1 MIDLTNI
8 DYVLSINRL
17 TPIVAIFLTLFAL
30 FSRRFITKDCVSSSI
45 LHLTI
50 IFWVMLIWADWGSSV
65 FHPSKQTVIA
75 RCLMVVIL
83 GLVVLL
89 IRNYS
94 KLFRRL
100 KKSLSDALAKI
111 DALTKLY
118 EQSKSDNQALVDEN
132 KQLKQLLY
140 DEINR
145 DKPNNHTANK
155 GGFYA
160 RRRAT

>member
-8 DYVLSINRL
+8 DYMLTVNRL
-17 TPIVAIFLTLFAL
+17 TPIVAISMTLIAL
-30 FSRRFITKDCVSSSI
+30 FSRKYITRDCVSSSI

-83 GLVVLL
+83 ALVVVL

-94 KLFRRL
+94 KLFRR
-100 KKSLSDALAKI
+100 I
-111 DALTKLY
+111 
-118 EQSKSDNQALVDEN
+118 KSDNQTLVDEN
-132 KQLKQLLY
+132 KRLNQLLH
-140 DEINR
+140 EQINQ
-145 DKPNNHTANK
+145 DKPNENHAAK
-155 GGFYA
+155 
-160 RRRAT
+160 

>member
-1 MIDLTNI
+1 MDFTNI
-8 DYVLSINRL
+8 DYMLSINRI
-17 TPIVAIFLTLFAL
+17 TPIVAIFLTLIAL

-65 FHPSKQTVIA
+65 FNPSKQTVIA

-83 GLVVLL
+83 WLTVLL
-89 IRNYS
+89 IKNYS

-100 KKSLSDALAKI
+100 KKSLNNALAKF

-118 EQSKSDNQALVDEN
+118 EQLKLDYQALIDEN
-132 KQLKQLLY
+132 KQLKKLLN
-140 DEINR
+140 EETIRGGCNE
-145 DKPNNHTANK
+145 NK
-155 GGFYA
+155 Q
-160 RRRAT
+160 

>member
-1 MIDLTNI
+1 MDFTNI
-8 DYVLSINRL
+8 DYILSINRL

-30 FSRRFITKDCVSSSI
+30 FSRRFITKDCVSSSV

-50 IFWVMLIWADWGSSV
+50 IFWVMLIWADWGSEV

-83 GLVVLL
+83 WLTVVL
-89 IRNYS
+89 IKNYS

-100 KKSLSDALAKI
+100 KKSLSDVLAKI

-118 EQSKSDNQALVDEN
+118 EQLQTNYRLLAAEN
-132 KQLKQLLY
+132 KQLKQLLH
-140 DEINR
+140 DKINQ
-145 DKPNNHTANK
+145 DKP
-155 GGFYA
+155 
-160 RRRAT
+160 

>member
-1 MIDLTNI
+1 MDFTNI
-8 DYVLSINRL
+8 DYMLSINRS
-17 TPIVAIFLTLFAL
+17 TPMVAIFLTLIAL
-30 FSRRFITKDCVSSSI
+30 FSKKYITRDCVSSSI

-83 GLVVLL
+83 ALVVLL

-94 KLFRRL
+94 KLFRLL
-100 KKSLSDALAKI
+100 KKSLNDALAKF

-118 EQSKSDNQALVDEN
+118 EQLKLDYQALSDEN
-132 KQLKQLLY
+132 KQLKQLLN
-140 DEINR
+140 DQNNQ
-145 DKPNNHTANK
+145 DKPNKNHTAK
-155 GGFYA
+155 
-160 RRRAT
+160 

>member
-1 MIDLTNI
+1 MDFTNI

-17 TPIVAIFLTLFAL
+17 TPIVAIFLTLIAL
-30 FSRRFITKDCVSSSI
+30 FSRRYITRDCVSSSI

-65 FHPSKQTVIA
+65 FHPSRQTVVA

-83 GLVVLL
+83 WLTVLL
-89 IRNYS
+89 IKNYS

-100 KKSLSDALAKI
+100 KKSLSDAFAKF

-118 EQSKSDNQALVDEN
+118 EQLKSDNQALSDEN
-132 KQLKQLLY
+132 KQLKQLLH
-140 DEINR
+140 EQINQ
-145 DKPNNHTANK
+145 DKSNNHTAK
-155 GGFYA
+155 
-160 RRRAT
+160 